1 MDTARVNTFGSLVA
15 VPFMSKR
22 FAMKRFLGLTTEE
35 ITENEQM
42 WREEN
47 VDTDVSLSASAEL
60 RSQGVTANNITGDLS
75 ALSNATSAS
84 LPGGDSTVGDTAPGG
99 DMGDAAPGSPQV

>member
-1 MDTARVNTFGSLVA
+1 
-15 VPFMSKR
+15 MSKR

-60 RSQGVTANNITGDLS
+60 RSQGVTANNISGDLS
-75 ALSNATSAS
+75 SLSNATSAS
-84 LPGGDSTVGDTAPGG
+84 LPGSDPSVGDTAPGG
-99 DMGDAAPGSPQV
+99 DMGADAPGSPQV